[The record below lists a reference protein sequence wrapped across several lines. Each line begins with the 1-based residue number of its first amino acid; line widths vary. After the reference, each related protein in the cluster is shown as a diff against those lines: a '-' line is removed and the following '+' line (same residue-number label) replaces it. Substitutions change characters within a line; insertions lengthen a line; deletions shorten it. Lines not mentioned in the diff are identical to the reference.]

1 MKLKSIF
8 MFVCLI
14 SSFLEGVFAET
25 IYYIADNQC
34 VSSCDGSIQNPF
46 KSFIDATSFIFK
58 NGTNQAS
65 NISIIFRNQTNEISD
80 QDVAKSPFNNTNGL
94 VNIFFNYSL
103 LNIEIKSEGNEN
115 ADLIISSN
123 NFQIFVPNSFILTN
137 VRLLFNDTNATA
149 NAPNFFVLS
158 NENSQMIISKSSI
171 ICLKSYFSALL
182 ATFRPSLKNIDV
194 KISDFSIVNSRFPLM
209 SLYSQNS
216 LVKMLNV
223 SIIDSILDNSELFY
237 FNGSLNIINFE
248 GIQIRNISNFLF
260 LNETNNCSISNLSA
274 SNTLRLFS
282 LNGSN
287 YFSLAYVQV
296 NNVNITNS
304 GGLIKANQSNFI
316 TVANCSFIDF
326 TTQKHG
332 GIIDF
337 SLDGNSITFEN
348 CSFENIGANYG
359 GILSNTAQSEIYF
372 RTCNFKNII
381 SNWGGIA
388 VISNSLI
395 QINNCYFENLTAG
408 EGSLLYTNHSQ
419 IEIDNI
425 ILNSSYSYYMVNGSS
440 GFSGGVFFFN
450 STNLVSLSNS
460 VILNCSNVNEGGV
473 FHFETNN
480 IFNFNNILIFN
491 TSSLS
496 YSGCGYFYLNN
507 SGAIDNLTLMN
518 SSSALGMGLTFDSI
532 NEVTISNCLFMY
544 IHYSGDYTI
553 AFDVQV
559 YETATVMGTIS
570 LLYSNILNVVNSSF
584 LHIIGHGGSGI
595 SSGNQGVLTLN
606 NVTFDDHV
614 NINNDGC
621 IVVQEGFSTLIVDNC
636 QFLNSQSYNGP
647 AIMNGELVNLTI
659 SNSHF
664 ENLSTYDYDGALGGA
679 IYVWR
684 YNNLIVNDSVFLNT
698 NGATGGCIYMG
709 EESNCWFYN
718 TVFTN
723 GAGGAESGAIGGW
736 INNQYYVYNSTF
748 VNMNSQANGG
758 TFSID
763 TFSYGYFENVTVI
776 NSSASELGG
785 TFVVLNEDIVIIVN
799 STFDTTV
806 ADLSGGFAHLSAKIQ
821 LSIQNCRITNSYSL
835 GLGGVLFISESN
847 ILSLASN
854 VIGESV
860 FQGDGVIFFAKYS
873 NIINDSNSVY
883 FNFSSKVNDEN
894 IHLGGINAIF
904 NNSLNLDNIT
914 FEAITSVYSGG
925 IIYMELSNNVSLST
939 IYLNNLSTIF
949 MGTFAFFIDL
959 NTINLTNINANNLKT
974 EGFGAFA
981 YLFFSNNF
989 QINDSFISNT
999 QTLTHDG
1006 GIFYLKDTNSI
1017 LMNRVN
1023 FENVSCQG
1031 SGAIAYLS
1039 TYNIFNSNMSNIK
1052 NSLAEGS
1059 GDFIFSENNN
1069 EVIINFTNFEYSQA
1083 FGKDAQ
1089 TNFIYAGIKSSFVL
1103 ENIKASMNCFGD
1115 GCLVYAFRFNTIEIR
1130 NTSFSNFF
1138 SSNDF
1143 SLFYVYTDNQL
1154 SINDSGLVLGFTGF
1168 SSILISCYQN
1178 NSVNL
1183 SSDNFSFLSLA
1194 VFFESLF
1201 YNKMKT
1207 VNVKVDPNSN
1217 IDLVF
1222 DLNSNST
1229 LIVQNFYVAFTIQTN
1244 LVRAD
1249 SSMIFLQKLDL
1260 IKPNSNLILNIQDSK
1275 ITISKSNFINAN
1287 RIGYVLLR
1295 SNNSQIIM
1303 NKVFVFGF
1311 RADGNLSVITCSDLI
1326 DQNTFI
1332 LQNISIKNNI
1342 YLSNRGFYGGVAK
1355 IIDDPDI
1362 SSKNLLKN
1370 INLQRNR
1377 FILNKALQG
1386 GGIYYTSNLKNI
1398 EVMIT
1403 NSSFYGNK
1411 AEAGGSLFLT
1421 NPDSIS
1427 IVGNTFKNSKAISV
1441 SNLYGP
1447 SFGGCIYYS
1456 DYEDSMRLNINE
1468 NNFLENMADIGGV
1481 LYLQSIPQMNF
1492 SQNNFEDNTANFYGP
1507 NLASLVEK
1515 LVFIDNLSVIPL
1527 SINYIRLENVISG
1540 YYYAGCL
1547 FQLWGLD
1554 EFGNIAFD
1562 NNETLSNKVEIV
1574 LAEKNLSNSLSYSL
1588 KNGSIC
1594 FEGPFIRKE
1603 LPIKSEFHY
1612 SMIFNKQ
1619 TSNPSNFSLNFRG
1632 CQIGERLTEDFEC
1645 IECEN
1650 GTYSFST
1657 DFSQSFTCNSCQD
1670 YDPFIC
1676 EGGNKLHPKNDY
1688 WRIGKNSDNFQ
1699 ECIKPD
1705 ICYSMDMVE
1714 ILQIQP
1720 FLDDAYYTG
1729 YCKTGY
1735 SGPLCNICSEGYGKV
1750 DKTTCVECENPD
1762 NWYFFLFIFI
1772 KIFLKLLYTFYC
1784 VFIGFKMMVSIISH
1798 QFSKDLVCAIG
1809 LLKVLLIHF
1818 QILSFLIKLPLQW
1831 TSNLQ
1836 TALPVLF
1843 SIAPDM
1849 SDAFSF
1855 ECFLKIYNNSLGN
1868 AYLVI
1873 ILCPIYIFVMYL
1885 ISLAIVFIKKA
1896 NFRRKKVIDQISNF
1910 QLALCILFIIIMF
1923 SYIDIGKTNLEMF
1936 QCINIGS
1943 KNQNELRLVN
1953 DMNIDCNS
1961 ASHQTWI
1968 FSLAVPVL
1976 VISSA
1981 IILYLIFRLF
1991 YAYFYKRLRE
2001 KEVKFALGYFYF
2013 AYKPELFFWD
2023 IVILVRRVL
2032 ILFVFMYFYE
2042 KIFFKNLFPLILIY
2056 FIIVTSLLLQA
2067 HFNPFS
2073 RDYDILNKAEL
2084 GSLFTLAVTYIVTI
2098 FYSTSWFKNWN
2109 FTAQY
2114 FDLLI
2119 AGIIILNVAYIIY
2132 WCFLYY
2138 SKYLKN
2144 KMTFF
2149 VMKTF
2154 VNQDT
2159 ILANSLISFNE
2170 YLDKNKYLSDYKL
2183 REQKDLERYLMK
2195 DAFEKLQEKLSK
2207 FDIKNPSYPEN
2218 KYLNLTA
2225 EEEKLIQEALKS
2237 KRALK
2242 IDRKN
2247 LKNLFNTD
2255 EANVNNMANFSTL
2268 YPSIVEIKYKRS
2280 LNCSNYIEYYCSDTI
2295 RVISNKPIDI
2305 GNYGI
2310 YCFEDKGIIVTF
2322 FFRT

>member
-1 MKLKSIF
+1 MKLQSILIHF
-8 MFVCLI
+8 CLI
-14 SSFLEGVFAET
+14 SSFLEGILTET

-34 VSSCDGSIQNPF
+34 ISSCDGSIQNPF

-58 NGTNQAS
+58 NISANQAS
-65 NISIIFRNQTNEISD
+65 NITIIFRNKTNEISD
-80 QDVAKSPFNNTNGL
+80 QDVAKSPYNSTNGL
-94 VNIFFNYSL
+94 VHIFFNYSL
-103 LNIEIKSEGNEN
+103 MKIEIKSEGNEN

-123 NFQIFVPNSFILTN
+123 NFQIFVPNSLILTN
-137 VRLLFNDTNATA
+137 IRLQFNDTNATA
-149 NAPNFFVLS
+149 NSPIFFVL
-158 NENSQMIISKSSI
+158 NYENSQISILNSSLICFKSG
-171 ICLKSYFSALL
+171 FSTLL
-182 ATFRPSLKNIDV
+182 GTFLPTLKNIDV
-194 KISDFSIVNSRFPLM
+194 QISDFSIVNAIFPISSIY
-209 SLYSQNS
+209 SLNA
-216 LVKMLNV
+216 KIDITNIT
-223 SIIDSILDNSELFY
+223 IIDSILANSQMFY
-237 FNGSLNIINFE
+237 FNGSLNTINFS

-260 LNETNNCSISNLSA
+260 LNESNNCSISNFLA

-282 LNGSN
+282 LNRNN
-287 YFSLAYVQV
+287 YFSLSYLQT
-296 NNVNITNS
+296 NNVNIINS
-304 GGLIKANQSNFI
+304 GGLIKGSQSNLITIVNSLFVDFI
-316 TVANCSFIDF
+316 
-326 TTQKHG
+326 TQKHG

-348 CSFENIGANYG
+348 CSFENISANYG
-359 GILSNTAQSEIYF
+359 GILSNNAQSEIYF
-372 RTCNFKNII
+372 RSCNFKNII

-408 EGSLLYTNHSQ
+408 EGSVLYTNQSQ

-425 ILNSSYSYYMVNGSS
+425 IINSSYSFYTVNGSS

-450 STNLVSLSNS
+450 STNVVTMSNS
-460 VILNCSNVNEGGV
+460 IILNCSNVNEGGV

-480 IFNFNNILIFN
+480 LFNFNNLFIFN
-491 TSSLS
+491 SSSIS

-507 SGAIDNLTLMN
+507 SGTIDNLTLMN
-518 SSSALGMGLTFDSI
+518 SSSVLGMGLTFDSI
-532 NEVTISNCLFMY
+532 NEVTISNSLFINIY
-544 IHYSGDYTI
+544 YSGDYTI
-553 AFDVQV
+553 AFDLQV
-559 YETATVMGTIS
+559 YETSTVMGTIS
-570 LLYSNILNVVNSSF
+570 LLYSNILTVVNSSF
-584 LHIIGHGGSGI
+584 LHIIGQGGSGI
-595 SSGNQGVLTLN
+595 TSANQGVITLN

-621 IVVQEGFSTLIVDNC
+621 IVVQEGSTILIIDNC
-636 QFLNSQSYNGP
+636 KFQNSQSYNGP
-647 AIMNGELVNLTI
+647 AIMNGEYVNLTI
-659 SNSHF
+659 SISHF

-684 YNNLIVNDSVFLNT
+684 FNNLIVNDSFFLNT
-698 NGATGGCIYMG
+698 KGATGGCVYMG
-709 EESNCWFYN
+709 EESNGWFYN

-736 INNQYYVYNSTF
+736 MNNQYYVYNSTF
-748 VNMNSQANGG
+748 INMKSQANGG

-763 TFSYGYFENVTVI
+763 TNSYGYFENVTVI
-776 NSSASELGG
+776 NSSASALGG
-785 TFVVLNEDIVIIVN
+785 TFVMLNNDKVILIN

-806 ADLSGGFAHLSAKIQ
+806 ADLSGGFAHLGANIQ
-821 LSIQNCRITNSYSL
+821 LLIQNCRITNSYSL
-835 GLGGVLFISESN
+835 GLGGVFFISESN
-847 ILSLASN
+847 IVNLISN
-854 VIGESV
+854 VIGESI

-873 NIINDSNSVY
+873 NVINDSNSIY
-883 FNFSSKVNDEN
+883 SDFSSEDEN

-904 NNSLNLDNIT
+904 NNSLNLNNIT
-914 FEAITSVYSGG
+914 FETITSVYSGG
-925 IIYMELSNNVSLST
+925 IIYMELANNVSLST

-959 NTINLTNINANNLKT
+959 NTINLTNINADNLTT

-989 QINDSFISNT
+989 QISDSFISNT

-1017 LMNRVN
+1017 LLNRVN

-1052 NSLAEGS
+1052 NSLAEGI

-1069 EVIINFTNFEYSQA
+1069 EITINFTNFDYSQP

-1089 TNFIYAGIKSSFVL
+1089 SNFIYAGIKSSFVL
-1103 ENIKASMNCFGD
+1103 ENINASMNCFGD
-1115 GCLVYAFRFNTIEIR
+1115 GCLVSAFRFNTIVIR
-1130 NTSFSNFF
+1130 NTTFSNFF
-1138 SSNDF
+1138 ASNDF
-1143 SLFYVYTDNQL
+1143 SLFYLYTDNQL

-1183 SSDNFSFLSLA
+1183 SSNNFSLVSLTK
-1194 VFFESLF
+1194 FFESLF
-1201 YNKMKT
+1201 YNKMKA

-1229 LIVQNFYVAFTIQTN
+1229 LILQKFYVAFSIQTN
-1244 LVRAD
+1244 LVKAD
-1249 SSMIFLQKLDL
+1249 SSTIYMQKLDL
-1260 IKPNSNLILNIQDSK
+1260 IKPNSNLIFDIQDCK
-1275 ITISKSNFINAN
+1275 ISIRKSTFISQN

-1295 SNNSQIIM
+1295 SNSSQIIM
-1303 NKVFVFGF
+1303 SKVLVFGF
-1311 RADGNLSVITCSDLI
+1311 RADGNLSVITFSDL
-1326 DQNTFI
+1326 FE
-1332 LQNISIKNNI
+1332 NISMKNNI
-1342 YLSNRGFYGGVAK
+1342 YLSNRGFYGGVIK
-1355 IIDDPDI
+1355 IVVDPVYNNLF
-1362 SSKNLLKN
+1362 KNVT
-1370 INLQRNR
+1370 LQRNS

-1386 GGIYYTSNLKNI
+1386 GGIYYISNLSKMELTI
-1398 EVMIT
+1398 S

-1411 AEAGGSLFLT
+1411 AEAGGSLYLT
-1421 NPDSIS
+1421 NPDKIS
-1427 IVGNTFKNSKAISV
+1427 IVGNTFKRSKAISV
-1441 SNLYGP
+1441 SNVYGP
-1447 SFGGCIYYS
+1447 TLGGCIYYS
-1456 DYEDSMRLNINE
+1456 DYNDSMILNITK
-1468 NNFLENMADIGGV
+1468 NNFSNNMADIGGV
-1481 LYLQSIPQMNF
+1481 LYLKTIPKMNF
-1492 SQNNFEDNTANFYGP
+1492 SHNNFEDNMANFYGP
-1507 NLASLVEK
+1507 NLASLIERMS
-1515 LVFIDNLSVIPL
+1515 FIDNLSLTPL
-1527 SINYIRLENVISG
+1527 TTNFINLDNVISG

-1554 EFGNIAFD
+1554 KFGNIAFY
-1562 NNETLSNKVEIV
+1562 NNETLSNKIEIV
-1574 LAEKNLSNSLSYSL
+1574 LDEKNLSNSISYSH

-1594 FEGPFIRKE
+1594 FDGPFTRKE
-1603 LPIKSEFHY
+1603 LPVKSSFHY
-1612 SMIFNKQ
+1612 SLIFNQQ
-1619 TSNPSNFSLNFRG
+1619 TSIPSNFSLNFRG

-1645 IECEN
+1645 IECEI

-1657 DFSQSFTCNSCQD
+1657 DFSQSFTCSSCQD
-1670 YDPFIC
+1670 YDPFVC

-1688 WRIGKNSDNFQ
+1688 WRIGKDSDNFQ

-1705 ICYSMDMVE
+1705 ICYSMDIAD

-1720 FLDDAYYTG
+1720 SIDNAYYAG

-1750 DKTTCVECENPD
+1750 DKTTCVECENPE

-1784 VFIGFKMMVSIISH
+1784 VFIGFKMMVSIISN
-1798 QFSKDLVCAIG
+1798 QFSKDLVVAIG

-1855 ECFLKIYNNSLGN
+1855 ECFLKIYNKSLEN

-1885 ISLAIVFIKKA
+1885 VSLAIVFIKKA
-1896 NFRRKKVIDQISNF
+1896 NFKRKKVIDQISNF

-1943 KNQNELRLVN
+1943 KNENELRLVN

-1961 ASHQTWI
+1961 AFHQTWI

-1981 IILYLIFRLF
+1981 IILYLIFKLF
-1991 YAYFYKRLRE
+1991 YSYYHKKLRE

-2023 IVILVRRVL
+2023 IVILIRRVL

-2056 FIIVTSLLLQA
+2056 FIIVASLLLQA
-2067 HFNPFS
+2067 YFNPFFH
-2073 RDYDILNKAEL
+2073 DYDILNKAEL

-2109 FTAQY
+2109 FTTQY

-2132 WCFLYY
+2132 WCILYY
-2138 SKYLKN
+2138 SKYLKH

-2154 VNQDT
+2154 AIVNEDA

-2183 REQKDLERYLMK
+2183 REEKDLERYLMK
-2195 DAFEKLQEKLSK
+2195 DVFGKLQEKLSK
-2207 FDIKNPSYPEN
+2207 YDIKNPSYPEN
-2218 KYLNLTA
+2218 QYLNLTT
-2225 EEEKLIQEALKS
+2225 EEKNLIQEAIKS
-2237 KRALK
+2237 KRVLK

-2247 LKNLFNTD
+2247 LKNLFDTE
-2255 EANVNNMANFSTL
+2255 EANINNMANFSTL
-2268 YPSIVEIKYKRS
+2268 YPNIIEIKYKRG
-2280 LNCSNYIEYYCSDTI
+2280 LKFSNYIEYYCSDTI

-2305 GNYGI
+2305 SNYGI
-2310 YCFEDKGIIVTF
+2310 YCFEDKGIFVLLFLINF
-2322 FFRT
+2322 LFNYI